1 MERKVSVYPFPFGTR
16 VFMHRNGVIR
26 EAEYRGMR
34 IKDTGI
40 CGNNVD
46 TEHIFWFGSKLGEE
60 KFKVSMPIYKTAE
73 DAAQETNPVQYEVLN
88 IESFSLKYLPYLVWD
103 GIQFCGWL
111 WDGSRP
117 VKRATREPLRVC
129 KIYGGKVTF
138 VDYSGNEYYAEHF
151 RRFYQTAKQCR
162 EANKPKIVMLDEEGD
177 DFAKQKHDEFYA
189 YVKHHCPGFE
199 DKIEWEYFQ
208 AYKTMPW
215 NLSQQVKFWSNYGIA
230 FKQGHHVCI
239 EVGKLPYSIGLNYLR
254 NLQEMS
260 VTAVDDLM
268 GLKERSR
275 EEAFNIIREWTK
287 EFTEKYGNYYFD
299 GSYYDEID
307 AFIEEKLRTI

>member
-60 KFKVSMPIYKTAE
+60 KFKVSMPIYKTA
-73 DAAQETNPVQYEVLN
+73 
-88 IESFSLKYLPYLVWD
+88 
-103 GIQFCGWL
+103 
-111 WDGSRP
+111 
-117 VKRATREPLRVC
+117 
-129 KIYGGKVTF
+129 

-208 AYKTMPW
+208 AYNTMPW

-230 FKQGHHVCI
+230 FK
-239 EVGKLPYSIGLNYLR
+239 
-254 NLQEMS
+254 
-260 VTAVDDLM
+260 
-268 GLKERSR
+268 
-275 EEAFNIIREWTK
+275 
-287 EFTEKYGNYYFD
+287 
-299 GSYYDEID
+299 
-307 AFIEEKLRTI
+307 

>member
-151 RRFYQTAKQCR
+151 RRFYQTG
-162 EANKPKIVMLDEEGD
+162 PKKSGRRLRRSPGRATRRRIR
-177 DFAKQKHDEFYA
+177 FSS
-189 YVKHHCPGFE
+189 CP
-199 DKIEWEYFQ
+199 
-208 AYKTMPW
+208 
-215 NLSQQVKFWSNYGIA
+215 
-230 FKQGHHVCI
+230 
-239 EVGKLPYSIGLNYLR
+239 VGTVEP
-254 NLQEMS
+254 
-260 VTAVDDLM
+260 
-268 GLKERSR
+268 ERAPGAPRRRRRSSP
-275 EEAFNIIREWTK
+275 AP
-287 EFTEKYGNYYFD
+287 GP
-299 GSYYDEID
+299 GS
-307 AFIEEKLRTI
+307 

>member
-1 MERKVSVYPFPFGTR
+1 MDLNKLYKE
-16 VFMHRNGVIR
+16 IE
-26 EAEYRGMR
+26 EAE
-34 IKDTGI
+34 
-40 CGNNVD
+40 
-46 TEHIFWFGSKLGEE
+46 
-60 KFKVSMPIYKTAE
+60 VSLNAT
-73 DAAQETNPVQYEVLN
+73 VQYEVLN

-111 WDGSRP
+111 WDGLRP

-230 FKQGHHVCI
+230 FK
-239 EVGKLPYSIGLNYLR
+239 
-254 NLQEMS
+254 
-260 VTAVDDLM
+260 
-268 GLKERSR
+268 
-275 EEAFNIIREWTK
+275 
-287 EFTEKYGNYYFD
+287 
-299 GSYYDEID
+299 
-307 AFIEEKLRTI
+307 

>member
-40 CGNNVD
+40 CGKNVD

-60 KFKVSMPIYKTAE
+60 KFKASMPIYKTAE
-73 DAAQETNPVQYEVLN
+73 DAAKEANPIQYEMLN
-88 IESFSLKYLPYLVWD
+88 IESFSLRYLQHLVWD
-103 GIQFCGWL
+103 GVQFYGWL

-129 KIYGGKVTF
+129 EIYGGEVTF

-151 RRFYQTAKQCR
+151 RRFYQTAEQCR
-162 EANKPKIVMLDEEGD
+162 EANKPKIVTLDEEEG
-177 DFAKQKHDEFYA
+177 DFAKQKRDEFCEC
-189 YVKHHCPGFE
+189 VKHHCPGFE
-199 DKIEWEYFQ
+199 GKIEWEYFQ

-230 FKQGHHVCI
+230 FK
-239 EVGKLPYSIGLNYLR
+239 
-254 NLQEMS
+254 
-260 VTAVDDLM
+260 
-268 GLKERSR
+268 
-275 EEAFNIIREWTK
+275 
-287 EFTEKYGNYYFD
+287 
-299 GSYYDEID
+299 
-307 AFIEEKLRTI
+307 

>member
-60 KFKVSMPIYKTAE
+60 KFKVSMPIYKTVE

-117 VKRATREPLRVC
+117 VKRATYKASEDKLYFKYMLFNLGIVDRWKRESEELIAELEKLCGKKWVNPYTPEKERFTLTLTDEERLLIEERIKAGYYSAENIEKRREETHKAKMLKKRAEIC
-129 KIYGGKVTF
+129 ERYDKKIRQAEAEKKIMLCVFDYGVSTDNVIYYPHTNTLSFNWNNYGGKIT
-138 VDYSGNEYYAEHF
+138 
-151 RRFYQTAKQCR
+151 Q
-162 EANKPKIVMLDEEGD
+162 EEFD
-177 DFAKQKHDEFYA
+177 DFVNNVDRSQLPEGIK
-189 YVKHHCPGFE
+189 FE
-199 DKIEWEYFQ
+199 
-208 AYKTMPW
+208 
-215 NLSQQVKFWSNYGIA
+215 
-230 FKQGHHVCI
+230 
-239 EVGKLPYSIGLNYLR
+239 
-254 NLQEMS
+254 
-260 VTAVDDLM
+260 
-268 GLKERSR
+268 LK
-275 EEAFNIIREWTK
+275 
-287 EFTEKYGNYYFD
+287 
-299 GSYYDEID
+299 
-307 AFIEEKLRTI
+307 

>member
-117 VKRATREPLRVC
+117 VKRATRELLRIC
-129 KIYGGKVTF
+129 KIYGGEVTF

-151 RRFYQTAKQCR
+151 RRFYQTAEQCR
-162 EANKPKIVMLDEEGD
+162 KANKPKIVVL
-177 DFAKQKHDEFYA
+177 
-189 YVKHHCPGFE
+189 
-199 DKIEWEYFQ
+199 
-208 AYKTMPW
+208 
-215 NLSQQVKFWSNYGIA
+215 
-230 FKQGHHVCI
+230 
-239 EVGKLPYSIGLNYLR
+239 LNIKR
-254 NLQEMS
+254 H
-260 VTAVDDLM
+260 
-268 GLKERSR
+268 
-275 EEAFNIIREWTK
+275 
-287 EFTEKYGNYYFD
+287 
-299 GSYYDEID
+299 
-307 AFIEEKLRTI
+307 

>member
-1 MERKVSVYPFPFGTR
+1 MERKVSVCPFPFGTR

-60 KFKVSMPIYKTAE
+60 KFKASMPIYKTAE
-73 DAAQETNPVQYEVLN
+73 DAAKEANPIQYEMLN
-88 IESFSLKYLPYLVWD
+88 IESFSLRYLPHLVWD

-129 KIYGGKVTF
+129 EIYGGEVTF

-151 RRFYQTAKQCR
+151 RRFYETADNVGRQTNPKLSRWMKKRVILQNRSVMSFVNTSSIIVPALRVKSSGNISKHIKLCR
-162 EANKPKIVMLDEEGD
+162 GICLNK
-177 DFAKQKHDEFYA
+177 
-189 YVKHHCPGFE
+189 
-199 DKIEWEYFQ
+199 
-208 AYKTMPW
+208 
-215 NLSQQVKFWSNYGIA
+215 
-230 FKQGHHVCI
+230 
-239 EVGKLPYSIGLNYLR
+239 
-254 NLQEMS
+254 
-260 VTAVDDLM
+260 
-268 GLKERSR
+268 
-275 EEAFNIIREWTK
+275 
-287 EFTEKYGNYYFD
+287 
-299 GSYYDEID
+299 
-307 AFIEEKLRTI
+307 

>member
-138 VDYSGNEYYAEHF
+138 VDYSGNEYFRIDREIFMQPENRNKIFILGTRKTGCDLIILGGTNCDEGSMDWLFGSLGNENFYVCKPLSFYKSQQEIQKVNPLYAFKVATAYF
-151 RRFYQTAKQCR
+151 REQGKV
-162 EANKPKIVMLDEEGD
+162 PV
-177 DFAKQKHDEFYA
+177 
-189 YVKHHCPGFE
+189 FE
-199 DKIEWEYFQ
+199 D
-208 AYKTMPW
+208 
-215 NLSQQVKFWSNYGIA
+215 SNCRLI
-230 FKQGHHVCI
+230 
-239 EVGKLPYSIGLNYLR
+239 KL
-254 NLQEMS
+254 
-260 VTAVDDLM
+260 
-268 GLKERSR
+268 
-275 EEAFNIIREWTK
+275 
-287 EFTEKYGNYYFD
+287 
-299 GSYYDEID
+299 
-307 AFIEEKLRTI
+307 

>member
-151 RRFYQTAKQCR
+151 RRFYQTAKQRQTNQKLSCWMKKGITVKLKYVEKR
-162 EANKPKIVMLDEEGD
+162 VLDAFTDNGID
-177 DFAKQKHDEFYA
+177 
-189 YVKHHCPGFE
+189 
-199 DKIEWEYFQ
+199 
-208 AYKTMPW
+208 
-215 NLSQQVKFWSNYGIA
+215 LSNYT
-230 FKQGHHVCI
+230 HCI
-239 EVGKLPYSIGLNYLR
+239 IVKRNFYL
-254 NLQEMS
+254 
-260 VTAVDDLM
+260 A
-268 GLKERSR
+268 
-275 EEAFNIIREWTK
+275 W
-287 EFTEKYGNYYFD
+287 
-299 GSYYDEID
+299 
-307 AFIEEKLRTI
+307 

>member
-60 KFKVSMPIYKTAE
+60 KFKASMPIYKTAE

-151 RRFYQTAKQCR
+151 RRFYQIAEQCR

-230 FKQGHHVCI
+230 FK
-239 EVGKLPYSIGLNYLR
+239 
-254 NLQEMS
+254 
-260 VTAVDDLM
+260 
-268 GLKERSR
+268 
-275 EEAFNIIREWTK
+275 
-287 EFTEKYGNYYFD
+287 
-299 GSYYDEID
+299 
-307 AFIEEKLRTI
+307 

>member
-46 TEHIFWFGSKLGEE
+46 TEH
-60 KFKVSMPIYKTAE
+60 
-73 DAAQETNPVQYEVLN
+73 
-88 IESFSLKYLPYLVWD
+88 
-103 GIQFCGWL
+103 
-111 WDGSRP
+111 
-117 VKRATREPLRVC
+117 
-129 KIYGGKVTF
+129 
-138 VDYSGNEYYAEHF
+138 F
-151 RRFYQTAKQCR
+151 RRFYQTSKQCR

-230 FKQGHHVCI
+230 FK
-239 EVGKLPYSIGLNYLR
+239 
-254 NLQEMS
+254 
-260 VTAVDDLM
+260 
-268 GLKERSR
+268 
-275 EEAFNIIREWTK
+275 
-287 EFTEKYGNYYFD
+287 
-299 GSYYDEID
+299 
-307 AFIEEKLRTI
+307 